1 MVGREAPELAKPFC
15 DCSAGSYSLVFSC
28 EGILSDPPAPVAVSN
43 VGFTGRWTRQPPPE
57 WPVGKPLDL
66 MNLPTVFVDNRDQ
79 MGQQVPAAHTV
90 RPSPPTRSLREGDK
104 RARNL
109 STRSR
114 CIVNVIS
121 GADPPTRLAQIDFE
135 LLFPNGTLVPDAL
148 AAIEP
153 TLLDANNDPF
163 EP

>member
-28 EGILSDPPAPVAVSN
+28 EGVLSDPTAPVAVSN

-66 MNLPTVFVDNRDQ
+66 MNLPTVFVDNRNQ
-79 MGQQVPAAHTV
+79 MGQQVPTSRTV
-90 RPSPPTRSLREGDK
+90 PPSPPTRSLREGEK
-104 RARNL
+104 WARNL

-114 CIVNVIS
+114 VAS
-121 GADPPTRLAQIDFE
+121 LMS
-135 LLFPNGTLVPDAL
+135 
-148 AAIEP
+148 
-153 TLLDANNDPF
+153 
-163 EP
+163 